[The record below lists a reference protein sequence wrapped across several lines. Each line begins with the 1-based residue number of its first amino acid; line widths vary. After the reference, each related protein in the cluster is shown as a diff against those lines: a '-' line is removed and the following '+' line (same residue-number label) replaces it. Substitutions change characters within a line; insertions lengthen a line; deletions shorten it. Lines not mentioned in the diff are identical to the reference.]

1 MYKMKWG
8 EITISQDG
16 NVQLET
22 TMKKTG
28 KTIWV
33 PLSDNALRWLPE
45 RGDAS
50 DDDRVFANL
59 PDQASNADS
68 RLKTLISHAGITK
81 HVTFHVASH
90 SISSFTLST
99 SDLQN

>member
-1 MYKMKWG
+1 MKWG
-8 EITISQDG
+8 EITMSQDG

-33 PLSDNALRWLPE
+33 PLSDNVLRWLPE

-59 PDQASNADS
+59 PDQASNTDS
-68 RLKTLISHAGITK
+68 RLKTLINHAGIT
-81 HVTFHVASH
+81 
-90 SISSFTLST
+90 
-99 SDLQN
+99 